1 MIHVLNIKLITM
13 YRPIEF
19 CVIYLTIKSKVILE
33 EISCTTCVPELPV
46 RISMMASICFV
57 LLKSVQSLNFHPRV
71 FCWVSF
77 SILVIKLYLVPYQS

>member
-13 YRPIEF
+13 YRRIEF

-33 EISCTTCVPELPV
+33 EISCTTCVPV

-57 LLKSVQSLNFHPRV
+57 LLKSVRSLNFHARV

-77 SILVIKLYLVPYQS
+77 SILVIKLYLVPYR